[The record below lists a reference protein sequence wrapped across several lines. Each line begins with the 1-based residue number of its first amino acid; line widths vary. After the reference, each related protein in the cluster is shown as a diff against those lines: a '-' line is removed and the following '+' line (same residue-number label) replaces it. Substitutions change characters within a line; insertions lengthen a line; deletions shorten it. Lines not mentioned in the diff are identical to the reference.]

1 MENNLNI
8 NWYPGHMAK
17 TKREIAEDMRIIDV
31 VIEIL
36 DARIPIS
43 SQNPDIQEIIK
54 NKKKIILLNKCD
66 LADEVQTKKWQSYFK
81 SKGIETVLINAN
93 DGQGIKQVTSKIEE
107 VMKEEIEREVKK
119 GRTGKTIRA
128 LVLRYSKCSANLLL

>member
-1 MENNLNI
+1 MENSTNI

-17 TKREIAEDMRIIDV
+17 TKREIAEDMKIIDV

-36 DARIPIS
+36 DARIPMS
-43 SQNPDIQEIIK
+43 SQNPDIQGIIK

-66 LADEVQTKKWQSYFK
+66 LADEKETKKWQSYFK

-93 DGQGIKQVTSKIEE
+93 DGKGMKKVTSKIEE
-107 VMKEEIEREVKK
+107 VMKEEIEREAKK
-119 GRTGKTIRA
+119 VRTGKTIRA
-128 LVLRYSKCSANLLL
+128 LVLRNSKCTENLLL